1 MLRCC
6 GRHIAFRVVTSTR
19 RSLFVNEWRTH
30 RRRHTPSS
38 VRLDGSRSRAKL
50 GGREDAVVAGEEEEA
65 TQRTLE
71 RLSRRP
77 RTGFTEAQDEVLR
90 RTLDALNSNDD
101 TVDVLG
107 DSGLVVAQGRRGYRT
122 SVDSLALAWRAA
134 TASARKASDDASSTL
149 VADLGAGCGVV
160 GLAYALATRSSCV
173 FFEKQSVS
181 AKRCEWNARVNGAD
195 GRLGNKSRV
204 VEWDVADA
212 ASDEHV
218 GRFDVVLCNPP
229 YFVPT
234 SGTPTMSSEEKLLAR
249 FESTAS
255 TIDFARFAASLLK
268 PGGQFFVVYPH
279 QGRERVIE
287 AVVEAFG
294 HARVVDCLDNPLADA
309 PSLVFVQATLGEI
322 ERRGVVEEEEESPCS
337 LHPEPRRDERKRPYV
352 DEFARFL
359 RVVAG
364 A

>member
-1 MLRCC
+1 MLRRC

-19 RSLFVNEWRTH
+19 RSLFVDDGRTH
-30 RRRHTPSS
+30 RRRHTQSS
-38 VRLDGSRSRAKL
+38 VRLNSSRSRVQL
-50 GGREDAVVAGEEEEA
+50 GREDAVVAGEEEGA
-65 TQRTLE
+65 TRRTLE

-77 RTGFTEAQDEVLR
+77 RTGFAEAQDEVLR
-90 RTLDALNSNDD
+90 RTHGELNLNDD

-122 SVDSLALAWRAA
+122 SVDSLALAWRA
-134 TASARKASDDASSTL
+134 ARKASDDASSTL

-181 AKRCEWNARVNGAD
+181 AKRCEWNVRVNGAD
-195 GRLGNKSRV
+195 GRLGDASRV

-234 SGTPTMSSEEKLLAR
+234 TGTPTMSSEEKLLAR

-268 PGGQFFVVYPH
+268 PGGRFFIVYPH
-279 QGRERVIE
+279 QGRARVIE
-287 AVVEAFG
+287 AVTEAFG
-294 HARVVDCLDNPLADA
+294 NARVVDCLDNPLADA

-322 ERRGVVEEEEESPCS
+322 ERRGVVVKEESPCL

-359 RVVAG
+359 QVVAG

>member
-1 MLRCC
+1 MLRRC

-19 RSLFVNEWRTH
+19 RSLFVSEWRTH

-38 VRLDGSRSRAKL
+38 VRRLDSTRSRPQL
-50 GGREDAVVAGEEEEA
+50 GGREDAVVLAGEEEEEA

-90 RTLDALNSNDD
+90 RTLGALNSNDD

-134 TASARKASDDASSTL
+134 TASAHKASDDASSTL

-195 GRLGNKSRV
+195 GRLGDASRV

-279 QGRERVIE
+279 QGRKRVIE
-287 AVVEAFG
+287 AVIEAFG

-322 ERRGVVEEEEESPCS
+322 VVVEEEESPCS

-352 DEFARFL
+352 DEVARFL

>member
-1 MLRCC
+1 MLRRC

-19 RSLFVNEWRTH
+19 RSLCVDDGRT
-30 RRRHTPSS
+30 RRRGHAQPS
-38 VRLDGSRSRAKL
+38 VRLDSSRSRAQL
-50 GGREDAVVAGEEEEA
+50 GGREDAELVEEEEA

-90 RTLDALNSNDD
+90 RTLGEINSNDD

-134 TASARKASDDASSTL
+134 TASGHKESDDASSTL

-195 GRLGNKSRV
+195 GRLGDASRV

-234 SGTPTMSSEEKLLAR
+234 TGTPTMSSEEKLLAR

-287 AVVEAFG
+287 AVIEAFG
-294 HARVVDCLDNPLADA
+294 NARVVDCLDNPLADA
-309 PSLVFVQATLGEI
+309 PSLVFVRATLGEI
-322 ERRGVVEEEEESPCS
+322 ERRGVVVEEESPCL

-352 DEFARFL
+352 DEFAQFL
-359 RVVAG
+359 QVVAG

>member
-1 MLRCC
+1 MLRRC
-6 GRHIAFRVVTSTR
+6 GRRVALRFVTTTR
-19 RSLFVNEWRTH
+19 RPLFVDEGRTY
-30 RRRHTPSS
+30 RRRHTQSYA
-38 VRLDGSRSRAKL
+38 RLDGGRSRVQL
-50 GGREDAVVAGEEEEA
+50 GRDDVVAGEEEEA

-90 RTLDALNSNDD
+90 RTLGDLNLNDD

-134 TASARKASDDASSTL
+134 AYAASDDDSSML

-160 GLAYALATRSSCV
+160 GLAYALATRSTCV

-181 AKRCEWNARVNGAD
+181 AKRCEWNVRVNGAD
-195 GRLGNKSRV
+195 GRLGNASQV

-212 ASDEHV
+212 ASDKYV

-229 YFVPT
+229 YFVPAT
-234 SGTPTMSSEEKLLAR
+234 GTPTMSSEEKLLAR

-255 TIDFARFAASLLK
+255 TVDFARFAASLLK

-287 AVVEAFG
+287 AVIEAFG
-294 HARVVDCLDNPLADA
+294 DARIVDCLDNPLANA
-309 PSLVFVQATLGEI
+309 PSLVFVRATLGET
-322 ERRGVVEEEEESPCS
+322 RHQGSREEEEPPCS

-352 DEFARFL
+352 DDFARFL
-359 RVVAG
+359 QVVAG
-364 A
+364 EGARA

>member
-1 MLRCC
+1 MLRRC

-19 RSLFVNEWRTH
+19 RSLFVDDGRTH
-30 RRRHTPSS
+30 RRRHTQSS
-38 VRLDGSRSRAKL
+38 VRLNSSRSRVQL
-50 GGREDAVVAGEEEEA
+50 GREDAVVAGEEEEA
-65 TQRTLE
+65 TRRTLE

-77 RTGFTEAQDEVLR
+77 RTGFAEAQDEVLR
-90 RTLDALNSNDD
+90 RTHGELNLNDD

-134 TASARKASDDASSTL
+134 TARKASDDASSTL

-181 AKRCEWNARVNGAD
+181 AKRCEWNVRVNGAD
-195 GRLGNKSRV
+195 GRLGDASRV

-234 SGTPTMSSEEKLLAR
+234 TGTPTMSSEEKLLAR

-268 PGGQFFVVYPH
+268 PGGRFFIVYPH
-279 QGRERVIE
+279 QGRARVIE
-287 AVVEAFG
+287 AVIEAFG
-294 HARVVDCLDNPLADA
+294 NARVVDCLDNPLADA

-322 ERRGVVEEEEESPCS
+322 ERRGVVVKEESPCL

-352 DEFARFL
+352 DEFAQFL
-359 RVVAG
+359 QVVAG
-364 A
+364 V